1 MKRERCL
8 VCGKA
13 FIKIDGTTAALK
25 AILNLPLTPHL
36 VAKAKAT
43 NDAYRIDTIA
53 RWEKKS
59 SGIRFPDLPFE
70 MTYSVIIPKREE
82 WSSND
87 NKPFRI
93 MVLIIFTEG
102 LDMEDGAG

>member
-1 MKRERCL
+1 MELPRH
-8 VCGKA
+8 
-13 FIKIDGTTAALK
+13 LK
-25 AILNLPLTPHL
+25 QSLIYPLPLIWRRKQKQLTTHIELILLPDG
-36 VAKAKAT
+36 K
-43 NDAYRIDTIA
+43 
-53 RWEKKS
+53 KKS
-59 SGIRFPDLPFE
+59 SGIRFSDLPFE